1 MQTKEAMDVV
11 QKMAKI
17 NIKPLHKTIKNK
29 SKSLKAPKD
38 EKINTKRAKSS
49 LGPRN
54 NSKEHPVQLPIAA
67 QLRPFSDVVSKT
79 LSYNALDVPD
89 QAPVPRLA
97 NGLDRVLFN
106 GGGVYFLKDPRTN
119 VYNFDHR
126 LERIMS
132 IADFDFTKIAPYVPA
147 GRDSKLASL
156 AADQKFRY
164 VGSTS
169 SMTGVLTQLHHALS
183 HQRRPQILSLSK
195 YFKGDVTTFTATQRA
210 PTSFWLRES
219 NSKQHD
225 SGKKIYSMTQSAS
238 KDSEFLLTLLG
249 HAMEVMLTT
258 GCTEFQGYNKSAKNP
273 VSLDMSSDSS
283 TYNYTSCGKFLMRS
297 QLDCYDPRLPGTGM
311 FDLKTRACCAIRHDA
326 DYAQIH
332 DGSDYQILKFHGQYE
347 SFEREYFELVRSAL
361 FKYSLQARIGRMDG
375 IFVAYHSVRRL
386 FGFEYLPLTEIDKV
400 FHTSQLLANSDAR
413 KPHNGNGNGSNNN
426 DAKKPEKES
435 TENSKNLKNAELRDR
450 DDVDNIGDL
459 RQYDLESQLDIASH
473 IADTEFK
480 LSISLLGDILDDVRY
495 SVLSDAQEL
504 HTGPPEEFPTDLNL
518 IVHCSGPGTLTVA
531 ARAGL
536 SEIHEDLLSS
546 TDEYPVGMRIFCVD
560 ISQYIDGHKVE
571 RSQHP
576 SLSNP
581 SQTWRIR
588 SSIHE
593 YSHAECEQ
601 VYAALRASKVSQN
614 LTSEPH
620 TEEQPTQEIID
631 EMLKNL
637 PEASAL
643 QQILRTFEQKGRAY
657 SAWDSERPKK
667 LV

>member
-17 NIKPLHKTIKNK
+17 NIKPLQKTLKNAKKSIKPSKNENSFTRR
-29 SKSLKAPKD
+29 SKSP
-38 EKINTKRAKSS
+38 NGHRAT
-49 LGPRN
+49 
-54 NSKEHPVQLPIAA
+54 SKTEAVPPVIAA
-67 QLRPFSDVVSKT
+67 QLRPFSDVISRT
-79 LSYNALDVPD
+79 LTYNPVNVPD

-97 NGLDRVLFN
+97 NDLDRVLFN

-147 GRDSKLASL
+147 GRDSKLANL
-156 AADQKFRY
+156 AANHEFQY

-195 YFKGDVTTFTATQRA
+195 YFRGDVTTFTATQRA

-219 NSKQHD
+219 HSKQHE

-273 VSLDMSSDSS
+273 ASPDLTSESS

-332 DGSDYQILKFHGQYE
+332 DGSDYQILKLHGQYE

-400 FHTSQLLANSDAR
+400 FHTSQLLANYDAQN
-413 KPHNGNGNGSNNN
+413 KVSNGKKKKIDNVKSNN
-426 DAKKPEKES
+426 S
-435 TENSKNLKNAELRDR
+435 TKTTEELRD
-450 DDVDNIGDL
+450 DSDAVDNLGDL
-459 RQYDLESQLDIASH
+459 RQYDLESQLDVASY

-480 LSISLLGDILDDVRY
+480 LSINLLGDILDDIRG

-518 IVHCSGPGTLTVA
+518 IVHCTGPGTLTVA

-536 SEIHEDLLSS
+536 SEIHEDLLSGS
-546 TDEYPVGMRIFCVD
+546 EEYPVGMRTFCVD
-560 ISQYIDGHKVE
+560 ITQYINGRKVE

-576 SLSNP
+576 SPSDP
-581 SQTWRIR
+581 SQDWRVR

-593 YSHAECEQ
+593 YSNVDSER
-601 VYAALRASKVSQN
+601 VYAALKAAKVSQN

-637 PEASAL
+637 PEASEL
-643 QQILRTFEQKGRAY
+643 QQILRAFERKGRAY

-667 LV
+667 IAKL